1 MKIYSPR
8 KGQSFTIESTFLLI
22 HTRPYL
28 EKKFARIK
36 GDFFECVVDIK
47 NIYCQHWSIST
58 YVYVYIC
65 LLLRVRELF
74 TLPVVDFI
82 VRYQLNGYFL
92 YFTIS
97 LKTYTS
103 FNSLISPSMRLKY
116 PYYHHDGR
124 LHNGLLPIKIKEK
137 LIFPMNIFIYTYLL
151 RMY

>member
-1 MKIYSPR
+1 MCCGHQKYLL
-8 KGQSFTIESTFLLI
+8 STLVSTYILL
-22 HTRPYL
+22 P
-28 EKKFARIK
+28 
-36 GDFFECVVDIK
+36 
-47 NIYCQHWSIST
+47 T

-97 LKTYTS
+97 LKTYT
-103 FNSLISPSMRLKY
+103 MRLK
-116 PYYHHDGR
+116 YHHDGR
-124 LHNGLLPIKIKEK
+124 LHNGLLPIKVKEK
-137 LIFPMNIFIYTYLL
+137 LIFPMKIFIYTYLL